1 MKTAYDAQ
9 SAVSRRALATAI
21 VEMVESCGFKPVYGG
36 MEKVFARTIHTNEAI
51 EVRVYTSVFGDQ
63 VDLVGA
69 DAIRVSVLYN
79 TPDNKV
85 RPLGRTKRVN
95 RRGNIE
101 DIVERTRQRMR
112 QGYGIGLNPE
122 QCRCGAPKFTSKAGN
137 LVCADACWTK

>member
-9 SAVSRRALATAI
+9 SAASRRALATAI

-36 MEKVFARTIHTNEAI
+36 LEKVFARTIHTNEAI

-85 RPLGRTKRVN
+85 RPLGKTKRVY
-95 RRGNIE
+95 RKGTIE
-101 DIVERTRQRMR
+101 DIVERTRSRMR
-112 QGYGIGLNPE
+112 DGYRIGLNPE